1 MAKSTRA
8 DCGVSHSY
16 FRERIY
22 MTKTTI
28 ITGGTKGIG
37 LAIATRLADEGTHLI
52 LGYLSD
58 ESAAAAAK
66 ETLEQLGAKVT
77 AVRSDLGEPGGVEQL
92 VESVSDDGPVHIV
105 HNAAMIYATNLLS
118 ADMTILSKAL
128 DVNGMS
134 LLRLVRAA
142 MPVLKSGSSIVFVTS
157 AGAKVARPGYA
168 ALGVGKTLAEGL
180 IRYLVPELAPLGIT
194 INSVAPGIVATSSV
208 AAMVGGEEAA
218 SKVLASAARATPQGR
233 IAQDDDFTGVVE
245 FLLSPA
251 AQFVQGQ
258 TIHANGGVFVP

>member
-1 MAKSTRA
+1 
-8 DCGVSHSY
+8 
-16 FRERIY
+16 
-22 MTKTTI
+22 MTKTII

-77 AVRSDLGEPGGVEQL
+77 AVRSDLGEPGGVERL

-157 AGAKVARPGYA
+157 AGR
-168 ALGVGKTLAEGL
+168 
-180 IRYLVPELAPLGIT
+180 
-194 INSVAPGIVATSSV
+194 
-208 AAMVGGEEAA
+208 
-218 SKVLASAARATPQGR
+218 AARLCRAGR
-233 IAQDDDFTGVVE
+233 W
-245 FLLSPA
+245 
-251 AQFVQGQ
+251 
-258 TIHANGGVFVP
+258 

>member
-1 MAKSTRA
+1 MSRQAQL
-8 DCGVSHSY
+8 
-16 FRERIY
+16 RERIY
-22 MTKTTI
+22 MTKTII

-37 LAIATRLADEGTHLI
+37 LAIAKRLAAKDTHLI

-58 ESAAAAAK
+58 ERAAPDAK
-66 ETLEQLGAKVT
+66 ESLEQLGAKVT
-77 AVRSDLGEPGGVEQL
+77 TVRSDLGEPGGVEQL
-92 VESVSDDGPVHIV
+92 VQSVSDDGPVHIV

-157 AGAKVARPGYA
+157 AGAKLARPGYA

-208 AAMVGGEEAA
+208 AAMVGGQEAA
-218 SKVLASAARATPQGR
+218 NKVLASSARMTPQGR

-251 AQFVQGQ
+251 AKFVHGQ

>member
-1 MAKSTRA
+1 MSRQAQL
-8 DCGVSHSY
+8 
-16 FRERIY
+16 RERIY

-37 LAIATRLADEGTHLI
+37 LAIARRLAAKDTHLI

-58 ESAAAAAK
+58 ERAATDAK
-66 ETLEQLGAKVT
+66 ESLEQLGAKVT
-77 AVRSDLGEPGGVEQL
+77 TVRSDLGEPGGVEQL
-92 VESVSDDGPVHIV
+92 VQSVSDDGPVHIV

-208 AAMVGGEEAA
+208 AAMVGGQEAA
-218 SKVLASAARATPQGR
+218 SKVLASAARMTPQGR

-251 AQFVQGQ
+251 AKFVHGQ

>member
-1 MAKSTRA
+1 MS
-8 DCGVSHSY
+8 
-16 FRERIY
+16 
-22 MTKTTI
+22 KTII
-28 ITGGTKGIG
+28 ITGGSKGIG
-37 LAIATRLADEGTHLI
+37 LAIAKRLAAKDTHLI

-58 ESAAAAAK
+58 ERAAAEAK
-66 ETLEQLGAKVT
+66 ASLERLGAKVT
-77 AVRSDLGEPGGVEQL
+77 TVCSDIGEPDGVERLVQL
-92 VESVSDDGPVHIV
+92 TNDDGPVHIV

-118 ADMTILSKAL
+118 ADLTILSRAL
-128 DVNGMS
+128 QVNGMS
-134 LLRLVRAA
+134 LLYLVRAA
-142 MPVLKSGSSIVFVTS
+142 MPVLEAGSSIVFVTS

-208 AAMVGGEEAA
+208 ATMVGSEEAA
-218 SKVLASAARATPQGR
+218 KKVLASAARMTPQGR
-233 IAQDDDFTGVVE
+233 IAQEDDFTGVVE

-251 AQFVQGQ
+251 AKFVQGQ